1 MDSLTATP
9 YISATMTQTNQSPS
23 REHPLG
29 LLARPLGI
37 ARTIVGGVLMGIANL
52 IPGISGGTMIL
63 AMGLYS
69 EFIDSV
75 AEVTRLRFSPRRIG
89 FLGVLGAAA
98 VAAIFGLAGVILYLL
113 FHYSAAMYA
122 LFIGLTLGGAPKLA
136 SMLRSVRAAWLAIL
150 LGVALMVGI
159 AASEDYAGGLPN
171 NTAMDVFA
179 GVVGAITMVLPGV
192 SGSLMLQVLNQYD
205 RVIGAIHDRS
215 FAIIIPVGIGA
226 VAGVVILSNALKYL
240 LHHYQR
246 ATVGFLLGMLL
257 GSPVALWPFG
267 RKPGEKALENRSVAE
282 LRTFAIDHAIPGA
295 SGTDDSDLRAL
306 ILEGWKNR
314 ERNDYAPASIA
325 TVSAMLL
332 VGFAATFAL
341 ARERNGRG
349 GKPPAPAGHHET
361 S

>member
-9 YISATMTQTNQSPS
+9 YIPAAMTEADQSPL

-29 LLARPLGI
+29 LLGSPLGL
-37 ARTIVGGVLMGIANL
+37 ARTIVGGVLMGMANL

-75 AEVTRLRFSPRRIG
+75 ADVTRLRLSPRRIG

-98 VAAIFGLAGVILYLL
+98 VLAIFGLAGVILYLL

-150 LGVALMVGI
+150 LGIALMVGI
-159 AASEDYAGGLPN
+159 ALVKDRTGGLPN
-171 NTAMDVFA
+171 NTVMDVFA
-179 GVVGAITMVLPGV
+179 GVIGAITMVLPGV
-192 SGSLMLQVLNQYD
+192 SGSLMLQVLGQYD
-205 RVIGAIHDRS
+205 RVIGAIDDRS

-226 VAGVVILSNALKYL
+226 VVGVVILSNALKYL
-240 LHHYQR
+240 LHHYER

-257 GSPVALWPFG
+257 GSPLVLWPFG
-267 RKPGEKALENRSVAE
+267 QKPGVKALEKRTVAE
-282 LRTFAIDHAIPGA
+282 R
-295 SGTDDSDLRAL
+295 RAL
-306 ILEGWKNR
+306 AEKHRVPRVAEAPDSELVIVIRENWKNR
-314 ERNDYAPASIA
+314 AASDYRPGDIAS
-325 TVSAMLL
+325 VGVML
-332 VGFAATFAL
+332 VIGFAGTFLL
-341 ARERNGRG
+341 ARERGRG
-349 GKPPAPAGHHET
+349 STDSEAPVG
-361 S
+361 SNSP